1 MPGGILNLV
10 AYGNANI
17 ILSGNPTKTFFKCT
31 YAKYTNFGLQKFR
44 LDYEGQRTVSMTEST
59 NFRFKVKR
67 YADLL
72 MDTYLVLTLPTIWSP
87 ILPPTCDDN
96 IWRPYNFQ
104 WIGGMGPLLI
114 ERVRFTVGGQLIQQF
129 SGQYLFNQIERDF
142 SQQKKN
148 LYYRM
153 TGNTSELTGP
163 ASWSDNNGSYPTA
176 YFNTTRAGPDPS
188 IRGRKIYI
196 PLNTWFTLAAQMAFP
211 LVSLQYNELEIDI
224 DIRPVSEWF
233 TIINGSKA
241 GNSEPGGADT
251 FVGNKHAPDFNDA
264 LDQFYRFI
272 QPPPD
277 ISLNTTTSYSD
288 KRTNWN
294 ADIHLMTTYAF
305 LTDDEVR
312 VFAQKEQKYLIKE
325 VHEYN
330 FQNIVGPQRV
340 VVPTMG
346 LVANWMWFLQRDD
359 IQLRNQWI
367 NYSKWSYGNKPYV
380 LLDGSNIDISVNP
393 KWNFGSLG
401 CPEVEDEVW
410 PTENPNSDN
419 TIYKITPTYTSANNR
434 DIMTNWGLLLDG
446 KYRENNLDA
455 GIPQYIEKWVRTSG
469 GYGYRDEPEYTG
481 GGGVYCYNFCLN
493 TDPFEFQPTG
503 AMNLSKFSNV
513 EFEINVDPP
522 PLDPSAQVQT
532 ICDPSGRIIG
542 INKPNWRIYKYSY
555 NLTILEERYNVLT
568 FTSGNAGLMY
578 AR

>member
-1 MPGGILNLV
+1 MAGGLLNLV

-44 LDYEGQRTVSMTEST
+44 LDYEGQRTISMTDTT
-59 NFRFKVKR
+59 NFKFKVKR

-87 ILPPTCDDN
+87 TIPPSCDSSN
-96 IWRPYNFQ
+96 NWRPYRFQ

-142 SQQKKN
+142 SQQKKF

-153 TGNTSELTGP
+153 TGNTPELTGP
-163 ASWSDNNGSYPTA
+163 ATWGNNNGNYPTA

-233 TIINGSKA
+233 TIRNGSKS
-241 GNSEPGGADT
+241 GESEPGGADT
-251 FVGNKHAPDFNDA
+251 FDGQDYAPDFNEA

-294 ADIHLMTTYAF
+294 ADIHLMTTYGF

-330 FQNIVGPQRV
+330 FENITGPQRV

-346 LVANWMWFLQRDD
+346 LVANWMWMFQRDD
-359 IQLRNQWI
+359 VQLRNQWK
-367 NYSKWSYGNKPYV
+367 NYSKWPYGDKPYG
-380 LLDGSNIDISVNP
+380 LAIPTDTAVNP
-393 KWNFGSLG
+393 YYDGLG
-401 CPEVEDEVW
+401 DCAPPGNINLW
-410 PTENPNSDN
+410 PGQTSFDTGGAPV
-419 TIYKITPTYTSANNR
+419 TPTFTSANNR

-446 KYRENNLDA
+446 KYRENYLDA

-469 GYGYRDEPEYTG
+469 GYGYRDEPQYTG
-481 GGGVYCYNFCLN
+481 EGAAYCYNFCLN

-503 AMNLSKFSNV
+503 AMNLSKFNNI

-542 INKPNWRIYKYSY
+542 INKPNWRIYKYTY
-555 NLTILEERYNVLT
+555 NLLILEERYNVLT
-568 FTSGNAGLMY
+568 FSSGNAGLMY

>member
-1 MPGGILNLV
+1 MAGGLLNLV

-44 LDYEGQRTVSMTEST
+44 LDYEGQRTISMTDTT

-72 MDTYLVLTLPTIWSP
+72 MDTYLCVALPTIWSP
-87 ILPPTCDDN
+87 TLPPTCDDN
-96 IWRPYNFQ
+96 VWRPYEFK
-104 WIGGMGPLLI
+104 WIADLGSQII

-129 SGQYLFNQIERDF
+129 SGQYLDNLIHRDF
-142 SQQKKN
+142 SDTKKD

-153 TGNTSELTGP
+153 TGANNELTDPSVWNDGT
-163 ASWSDNNGSYPTA
+163 YPTA

-196 PLNTWFTLAAQMAFP
+196 PLNIWFTLAAQMAFP

-224 DIRPVSEWF
+224 DLRPVSEWF
-233 TIINGSKA
+233 VIRNGSKA
-241 GNSEPGGADT
+241 GDSDPGGADT
-251 FVGNKHAPDFNDA
+251 FVNQYHAPDFNNA

-277 ISLNTTTSYSD
+277 ISLNTTTSYTD

-294 ADIHLMTTYAF
+294 TDVHLISTYGF

-330 FQNIVGPQRV
+330 FENIVGPQRV
-340 VVPTMG
+340 SVPTMG
-346 LVANWMWFLQRDD
+346 LVANWMWFFQRDD
-359 IQLRNQWI
+359 VQLRNGWN
-367 NYSKWSYGNKPYV
+367 NYSRWPYGNKPYG
-380 LLDGSNIDISVNP
+380 LLDASSIDITVNP
-393 KWNFGSLG
+393 KWDFGSLG

-410 PTENPNSDN
+410 PTTNPSGNN
-419 TIYKITPTYTSANNR
+419 TGYKITPTYTSANNQN
-434 DIMTNWGLLLDG
+434 IMTNWGLLLDG
-446 KYRENNLDA
+446 KYRENYLDA
-455 GIPQYIEKWVRTSG
+455 GIPQYIEKWVRTAG
-469 GYGYRDEPEYTG
+469 GFGRRDEDDRKGEGAT
-481 GGGVYCYNFCLN
+481 YCYNFCLN

-503 AMNLSKFSNV
+503 AMNLSKFNNI
-513 EFEINVDPP
+513 EFEVNVDPP

-542 INKPNWRIYKYSY
+542 INKPNWRIYKYTY
-555 NLTILEERYNVLT
+555 NLLILEERYNVLT
-568 FTSGNAGLMY
+568 FSSGNAGLMY